1 MEDGISR
8 ESISR
13 DIAEF
18 LNKLDIK
25 KARIGGFDRESVY
38 SCMQDLCDKYE
49 EKLDQLENKFMRNS
63 MGNDMFEA
71 LKEENRELKNKLSM
85 GGQPDTDAIE
95 AAVAAAKAESAEEL

>member
-1 MEDGISR
+1 MEKIEGFGKEDSHVEDGISR

-18 LNKLDIK
+18 LNNLDIK

-49 EKLDQLENKFMRNS
+49 EKLDQLENKFMRS
-63 MGNDMFEA
+63 SQGNDMFEA
-71 LKEENRELKNKLSM
+71 LKEENKTLKSKLAEAGQ
-85 GGQPDTDAIE
+85 GGGA
-95 AAVAAAKAESAEEL
+95 L